1 MEQKKYKVILIS
13 GGFDPVHKGHIECIN
28 NAKELADAV
37 WIGLNNDA
45 WLSRKKG
52 RSFMNEKE
60 RAFIMSNLKN
70 VDWVYIMNPKDHLD
84 NTAIDFINTAKRKYI
99 KENGDLPKGV
109 MAFGNGGDRTETTTP
124 ENSVCES
131 LGIDSVW
138 GLGEKVQSSS
148 WLLEKYLNL
157 AE

>member
-1 MEQKKYKVILIS
+1 MKKYKVILIS

-28 NAKELADAV
+28 NAKELADEV

-45 WLSRKKG
+45 WLKRKKG
-52 RSFMNEKE
+52 RSFMDEQE
-60 RAFIMSNLKN
+60 RAFIMNSLKN
-70 VDWVYIMNPKDHLD
+70 VDWVYIMNPHERNDD
-84 NTAIDFINTAKRKYI
+84 TAIDFIEKARTKFIR
-99 KENGDLPKGV
+99 EHGDLPKGV
-109 MAFGNGGDRTETTTP
+109 MAFGNGGDRTQTTTP
-124 ENSVCES
+124 ENSVCDS

-138 GLGEKVQSSS
+138 GLGEKIQSSS